1 MLSLVFVLVQSKDNI
16 MNSKIRNGLRLAVIG
31 AGSRGRAYSAFA
43 LQNPKRLIIHA
54 IAEPIKVRR
63 DAFGERYGIPTEHRY
78 VSWEALLED
87 KCEADAVL
95 IATIDRDH
103 VDPAV
108 AFANAGYNILL
119 EKPMAVDS
127 QGCSLIVDAVQRN
140 NILFGVCHVLRY
152 TPHTIA
158 VQEIVDSGRL
168 GEIVSLQ
175 RVEPVGFWH
184 FAHSYVRG
192 NWRRDDTSS
201 PVLLAKSC
209 HDLDWIISIMGADV
223 QSVSSFGF
231 RNHFR
236 NEFKPKLAS
245 DRCVNCEVESTCPYS
260 ALRFYTNLFSKGE
273 LVWPLDTVID
283 ELSEAALN
291 EALYLGPYGRCV
303 YACDNSVMDNQVV
316 NLAFKGNKTAS
327 FSMVAFSDVSDR
339 KTRIFG
345 TRGMLETD
353 GEIIRIYDFLKDSW
367 VTMHIDCGDATAAEG
382 HSGGDFG
389 LMDAFVSAWET
400 GDWSRIKSNATEA
413 WASHEIVF
421 AAERSR
427 LENAVVRL

>member
-1 MLSLVFVLVQSKDNI
+1 MRK
-16 MNSKIRNGLRLAVIG
+16 GLHLAVIG

-43 LQNPKRLIIHA
+43 LQNPERLVIHA

-63 DAFGERYGIPTEHRY
+63 DAFGDRYDIPAERRY
-78 VSWEALLED
+78 ATWQDLLED
-87 KCEADAVL
+87 NCKADAVL
-95 IATIDRDH
+95 IATIDREH

-119 EKPMAVDS
+119 EKPMAIDS
-127 QGCSLIVDAVQRN
+127 HGCSLIVDAVQRN
-140 NILFGVCHVLRY
+140 NILFGVCHVLLY

-158 VQEIVDSGRL
+158 VQEIVGSGRI

-184 FAHSYVRG
+184 FVHSYVRG
-192 NWRRDDTSS
+192 NWRREDTSS

-209 HDLDWIISIMGADV
+209 HDLDWIISIMGAEV
-223 QSVSSFGF
+223 QSISSFGF
-231 RNHFR
+231 KNHFR
-236 NEFKPKLAS
+236 KEFKPEHAS
-245 DRCVNCEVESTCPYS
+245 DRCVTCQVESNCPYS
-260 ALRFYTNLFSKGE
+260 AARFYTNLFQKGE
-273 LVWPLDTVID
+273 LVWPLDTMID
-283 ELSEAALN
+283 ELSEVALN
-291 EALYLGPYGRCV
+291 EALYSGPYGRCV

-339 KTRIFG
+339 KTCIFG
-345 TRGMLETD
+345 TRGMLETN
-353 GEIIRIYDFLKDSW
+353 GEIIRIYDFLTDSW
-367 VTMHIDCGDATAAEG
+367 ETMQISCGDATAAEG

-400 GDWSRIKSNATEA
+400 GDWSRIKSNALEA
-413 WASHEIVF
+413 RVSHEVVF
-421 AAERSR
+421 AAEQAR
-427 LENAVVRL
+427 LENTVVHL